1 MAKAGRGLSVRP
13 LLVELSRDYRGGQ
26 HQALL
31 LLQGLV
37 ARGHAAELVAVRGSI
52 LASRARTAGITVHDL
67 SARARRLAAAI
78 VVRRLVRERRADV
91 VHANEP
97 HALTA
102 AWLARAH
109 HHVPLVVSRR
119 VIFPL
124 SSNSMALGR
133 YRSAARI
140 LPVSQCVKNAVLG
153 SGVPSD
159 RITVIP
165 VGVNIPPLPSML
177 ERVAARHKLGAGQ
190 EGFLLGN
197 VAAFTADKGQAL
209 LIRALAHV
217 REQFPHCQ
225 LLLAGDGPE
234 RAKLLA
240 LVERLQLDSAVQF
253 AGFVGDVETIY
264 AGIDL
269 FVFPGLADALPT
281 VLLAAMAHGLPVVG
295 LARGGVPEVLED
307 GNNGLLV
314 GEPEPKSLAAAI
326 SRLLVNSDE
335 AQRFGKAARETI
347 IAGFSADH
355 MVEQT
360 ILVYEQTIGARAR
373 S

>member
-1 MAKAGRGLSVRP
+1 
-13 LLVELSRDYRGGQ
+13 
-26 HQALL
+26 
-31 LLQGLV
+31 LQGLV
-37 ARGHAAELVAVRGSI
+37 ARGHAAELVTVRDSI
-52 LASRARTAGITVHDL
+52 LASRARSAGITVHGV
-67 SARARRLAAAI
+67 SARARRFAAAI

-91 VHANEP
+91 IHANEP

-124 SSNSMALGR
+124 SPNFIALGR
-133 YRSAARI
+133 YRAAARI
-140 LPVSQCVKNAVLG
+140 LAVSQCVKNAVLV
-153 SGVPSD
+153 SGLPLD

-165 VGVNIPPLPSML
+165 VGVNIPPLPSL
-177 ERVAARHKLGAGQ
+177 LDRVAARRKLAVGL
-190 EGFLLGN
+190 EGIFLGN
-197 VAAFTADKGQAL
+197 VGAFTPDKGQVL
-209 LIRALAHV
+209 LIRAFAHV
-217 REQFPHCQ
+217 REQFPHCK
-225 LLLAGDGPE
+225 LLLAGEGPE
-234 RAKLLA
+234 RIKLRALAKH
-240 LVERLQLDSAVQF
+240 LQLDPGVQF
-253 AGFVGDVETIY
+253 TGFVGDVETIY
-264 AGIDL
+264 EGIDL

-307 GNNGLLV
+307 DKNGLLV
-314 GEPEPKSLAAAI
+314 GEPDPKSLAVAI
-326 SRLLVNSDE
+326 SRLLSNPAE
-335 AQRFGKAARETI
+335 ARRLGKAARETI

-360 ILVYEQTIGARAR
+360 LRVYEETIAAHTR